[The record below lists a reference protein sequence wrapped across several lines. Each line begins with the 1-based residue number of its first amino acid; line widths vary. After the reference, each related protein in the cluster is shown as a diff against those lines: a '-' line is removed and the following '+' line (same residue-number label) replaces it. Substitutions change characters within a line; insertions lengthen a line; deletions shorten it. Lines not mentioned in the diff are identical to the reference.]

1 MEKENKT
8 QNENAGQTERRPY
21 VKPACTSEA
30 IFETTA
36 LACGKISGQGGACNS
51 VPSAS

>member
-8 QNENAGQTERRPY
+8 QQENVEQAARRPY
-21 VKPACTSEA
+21 VKPACTSET

-36 LACGKISGQGGACNS
+36 LACGKIAGSGGACNS